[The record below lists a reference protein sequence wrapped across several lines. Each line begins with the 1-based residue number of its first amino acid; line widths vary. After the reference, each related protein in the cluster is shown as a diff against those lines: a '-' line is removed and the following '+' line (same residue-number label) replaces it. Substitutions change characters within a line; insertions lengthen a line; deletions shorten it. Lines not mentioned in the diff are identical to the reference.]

1 MVIYHNLLFTLQI
14 YIEKMPKRRGLP
26 EWGELVICRVKRI
39 TPYAAW
45 CDLEEYP
52 NLEGMIH
59 VTEVAGKWIKD
70 IRKFVK
76 LDKQYVAK
84 VIKIDYQKNF
94 VNLSLKRVSEKEE
107 KEKWNSFR
115 KEARAEKI
123 LEQIA
128 KELNK
133 TLDEAYEEVGFMLE
147 EKFGSLFS
155 AFEEM
160 VKDEKIVEKL
170 SVDENW
176 KKVLIE
182 TVKKSF
188 KEKEVEIKAEV
199 EMRSFSKDGINVIK
213 RILSQLEE
221 KFGLEVR
228 YISAPKYLV
237 CIKGKNPKKLEKRM
251 LEGLEFAAQEAKKLN
266 EVLNYKMVK

>member
-1 MVIYHNLLFTLQI
+1 
-14 YIEKMPKRRGLP
+14 MPKRRGLP

-237 CIKGKNPKKLEKRM
+237 CTKGKNPKKLEKRM